1 MAYPYN
7 QPYQYPAQQPYPQ
20 YQPVPPRYP
29 TYAPQQYQQM
39 TQYAQQYYPS
49 PVEQMQAAMPPP
61 APPQP
66 TIEDRVAALEQEIR
80 KLKEALGG
88 E

>member
-1 MAYPYN
+1 MAYQQYP
-7 QPYQYPAQQPYPQ
+7 QYPAQQQYPQ
-20 YQPVPPRYP
+20 YQPAPPRYP
-29 TYAPQQYQQM
+29 TYAPPQYQPIP
-39 TQYAQQYYPS
+39 QYAPQYYPS

-61 APPQP
+61 TPPQP
-66 TIEDRVAALEQEIR
+66 TIEDRVAALEQEIH